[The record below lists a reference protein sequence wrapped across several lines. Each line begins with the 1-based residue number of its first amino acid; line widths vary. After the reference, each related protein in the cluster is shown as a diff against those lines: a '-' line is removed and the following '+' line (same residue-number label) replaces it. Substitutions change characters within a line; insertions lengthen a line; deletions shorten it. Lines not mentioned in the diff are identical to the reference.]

1 MRVRSS
7 SKKYFVFALLRY
19 LFLIMFVL
27 LAVGPLFWQISSS
40 LRLEKE
46 YYDGL
51 TVFPRQWTLQNY
63 IKSIQ
68 ETEIVTY
75 FFNSIKITLLTT
87 FFSILVA
94 SLGAYSLSRFNYP
107 GKKIISRSILLVY
120 MFPSILFVVPVF
132 LIIFRMGMLDTH
144 TGLIL
149 SYTTFSLPYSL
160 MMLLSYFET
169 IPKEIDESGKMDGA
183 LNATIY
189 FRIILPLSMPGV
201 STVAIFSSLTS
212 WNEFLYAL
220 VFITSESKK
229 TISAGLYLL
238 MRGDMMIDWGMM
250 MALATIVQIPMLF
263 FFIIYGKGLVKGL
276 TAGAIKG

>member
-1 MRVRSS
+1 MRVRSGS
-7 SKKYFVFALLRY
+7 QNYRLFAVFRY
-19 LFLIMFVL
+19 CFLVLFVL

-63 IKSIQ
+63 IQSIS
-68 ETEIVTY
+68 ETEIVVY
-75 FFNSIKITLLTT
+75 FINSIKVTLLTT
-87 FFSILVA
+87 FFSIMIA
-94 SLGAYSLSRFNYP
+94 SLGAYSLSRFSYP
-107 GKKIISRSILLVY
+107 GKRIISRTILLVY
-120 MFPSILFVVPVF
+120 MFPPILFVVPVF

-144 TGLIL
+144 SGLIL
-149 SYTTFSLPYSL
+149 SYTTFSLPFSL

-169 IPKEIDESGKMDGA
+169 IPKELDESGRIDGA
-183 LNATIY
+183 LNATIC
-189 FRIILPLSMPGV
+189 FRIIMPLSMPGI
-201 STVAIFSSLTS
+201 STVAIFSSITS

-220 VFITSESKK
+220 VFITSEARK

-250 MALATIVQIPMLF
+250 MALATIVQIPMLL

-276 TAGAIKG
+276 TAGAVKG